1 MFAEG
6 SKVVHPCYG
15 AGTVVRVQK
24 KSIGDDARRYYVIEA
39 VCKSM
44 QVMVPVNRA
53 DDLGLRE
60 VGRSQY
66 LLKVLQSC
74 AVPPTDGEIGSDLRA
89 RQQEMRDQLK
99 SGSFTSVADVVRK
112 LYFLSEKRPLG
123 TVDRQLFDRGKDLL
137 ASELALATNQALD
150 DAMQMVEETL
160 GSMVAALEQE

>member
-1 MFAEG
+1 MFAVG

-15 AGTVVRVQK
+15 AGTVVHVQK

-44 QVMVPVNRA
+44 QVMVPVSRA

-60 VGRSQY
+60 VGRQQH
-66 LLKVLQSC
+66 LMAVLQSC
-74 AVPPTDGEIGSDLRA
+74 AVPPVDGEIESDLRA
-89 RQQEMRDQLK
+89 RQAEMRDQLK

-112 LYFLSEKRPLG
+112 LFFLSERRPLG

-137 ASELALATNQALD
+137 ASELALASDRELD
-150 DAMQMVEETL
+150 DAMQLVEEAL
-160 GSMVAALEQE
+160 GSMTAAVEQD